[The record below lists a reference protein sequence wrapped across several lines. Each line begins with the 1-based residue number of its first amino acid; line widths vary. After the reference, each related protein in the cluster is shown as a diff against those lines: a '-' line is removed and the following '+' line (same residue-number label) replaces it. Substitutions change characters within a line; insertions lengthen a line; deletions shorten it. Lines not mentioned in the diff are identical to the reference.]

1 MKQYV
6 IDELQPDENQKLT
19 EYLKGHFFVS
29 GLERIFWVFLADD
42 LLNGTQLAH
51 SECGPFYI
59 AIELTDTAVKC
70 ELLVRAKNRLRCDC
84 IGYANRRQRDW
95 VMGQIDLMMADLAI
109 QA

>member
-6 IDELQPDENQKLT
+6 IDELQPDENQKLV
-19 EYLKGHFFVS
+19 EYLRGQFFIS
-29 GLERIFWVFLADD
+29 GLEGIFWVFLADD
-42 LLNGTQLAH
+42 LLTDTQAAH
-51 SECGPFYI
+51 TECGPFYM

-84 IGYANRRQRDW
+84 MGYANRQQRAW
-95 VMGQIDLMMADLAI
+95 VMDQMDRMISKLAI